1 MVYYQD
7 SQQPPPPPHSPEV
20 HRDLGKHDAQIE
32 ALQKQVEQLHTDLG
46 AMLTQLQD
54 IHSTLA
60 EARGGWK
67 TLMATAGLASAVT
80 AVVLKG
86 LGWLLFAPTPK

>member
-1 MVYYQD
+1 MEM
-7 SQQPPPPPHSPEV
+7 EV

-32 ALQKQVEQLHTDLG
+32 ALQARVDTLHADLSKV
-46 AMLTQLQD
+46 LTQLQQ
-54 IHSTLA
+54 IHQTLA

-80 AVVLKG
+80 AVVVKG
-86 LGWLLFAPTPK
+86 LAWLSSLPGPK